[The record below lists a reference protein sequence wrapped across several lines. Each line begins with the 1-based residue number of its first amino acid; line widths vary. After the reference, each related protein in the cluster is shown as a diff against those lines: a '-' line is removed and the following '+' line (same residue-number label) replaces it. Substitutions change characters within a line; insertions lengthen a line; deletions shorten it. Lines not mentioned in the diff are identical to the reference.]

1 MESEKTMRSSEN
13 VRPSSPTP
21 QHLQKYKLSMLDQL
35 APSMVIPIVLYFL
48 PKQQSPDHV
57 HLLNNIITEK
67 LKLSLSTTL
76 SRFYPLSGR
85 VSGDGQSIDC
95 NDQGVPFT
103 VVEFAG
109 QNLSDLLRNNPDHNL
124 PRHLL
129 PCPVTWD
136 ASQPPHGCVALI
148 QLSHFRCG
156 GFALGAVFWHKV
168 GDAVTVATF
177 LDSWA
182 ATTRPAVLSPTL
194 AAEPVVPDYTA
205 AAAAFPHNEQLAAT
219 QSSSYSSLSAIM
231 RTGKSVMHRYV
242 FDRNSISSIRAAA
255 AAGRRPPSRVE
266 VVSALIWRCFMSAS
280 LANGRSESVLTHAV
294 NMRRRAHPPLA
305 AACFGNFA
313 GVGLAASENTIGDL
327 GRLVGKMRE
336 GISKIDGDFVE
347 RMTVQSG
354 GLAGYEENVRQ
365 TWSGKGEG
373 VDPLCVSSW
382 CNMGL
387 YDVDFGWGKPTW
399 VNRFDTGNHN
409 LDSPFFFNLV
419 WLMDS
424 RDGDGVEAW
433 VTLDEKYM
441 DVFDRVQDLRD
452 HASVDPTPLTSPTHA

>member
-1 MESEKTMRSSEN
+1 
-13 VRPSSPTP
+13 
-21 QHLQKYKLSMLDQL
+21 MLDQL

-48 PKQQSPDHV
+48 PKQQSPDHHHV
-57 HLLNNIITEK
+57 HLSNNVITEK

-85 VSGDGQSIDC
+85 ISGDAQSIDC

-103 VVEFAG
+103 VVEFPG
-109 QNLSDLLRNNPDHNL
+109 QNLSDLLKNNPDQNL

-136 ASQPPHGCVALI
+136 AAQPPHGCVALI

-168 GDAVTVATF
+168 GDAVTVSTF

-182 ATTRPAVLSPTL
+182 ATTRHDVLSLSTL
-194 AAEPVVPDYTA
+194 APDPVVPDYTA
-205 AAAAFPHNEQLAAT
+205 AAAFPHNEELAAT
-219 QSSSYSSLSAIM
+219 QSSSSSSSLSCIM
-231 RTGKSVMHRYV
+231 RTGKSVMHRYL
-242 FDRNSISSIRAAA
+242 FDRNSISSLKPAAAA
-255 AAGRRPPSRVE
+255 AAGGLRPPSRVE

-280 LANGRSESVLTHAV
+280 LANGRSKSVLSHAV
-294 NMRRRAHPPLA
+294 NLRRRANPPLA

-313 GVGLAASENTIGDL
+313 GMALAASENTSTTIRDL

-347 RMTVQSG
+347 RMTAQSD
-354 GLAGYEENVRQ
+354 GLAGYQENARQ
-365 TWSGKGEG
+365 TWSGMAEG

-399 VNRFDTGNHN
+399 VTRFDTGNHN
-409 LDSPFFFNLV
+409 LDSPFFINLV
-419 WLMDS
+419 WLVDS

-452 HASVDPTPLTSPTHA
+452 HASVDPSPLTNSPPLMDRNPIPL